1 MYRMPDLPD
10 KFQMITTRFAM
21 APLLGITVAY
31 ALPSAIIPAIYSQRA
46 AREKSL
52 ASLNG
57 AEQTDAQTLGCL
69 STILPV
75 RKKGHILDAT

>member
-1 MYRMPDLPD
+1 
-10 KFQMITTRFAM
+10 MITTGFAM
-21 APLLGITVAY
+21 PPLLGITVAY

-46 AREKSL
+46 AKEKSL

-57 AEQTDAQTLGCL
+57 PEQTDAQTLGCF

-75 RKKGHILDAT
+75 RKKSHILDAT